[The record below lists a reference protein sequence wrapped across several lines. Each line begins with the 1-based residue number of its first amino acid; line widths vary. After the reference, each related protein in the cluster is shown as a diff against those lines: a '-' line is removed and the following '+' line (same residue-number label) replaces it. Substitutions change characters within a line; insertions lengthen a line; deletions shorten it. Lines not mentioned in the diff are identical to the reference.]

1 MPSHPVV
8 SARSVPP
15 QPLTPSL
22 LLTLGALAAIGPLA
36 IDLYLSTFP
45 AMVLELGA
53 DATGIQLTL
62 TGYLL
67 GVAAGQL
74 VFGPMS
80 DRFGRRIPLIVGL
93 ALCVVASVAAA
104 LAPTLPFLVAARIVQ
119 GFGAASGAVIGRA
132 IISDLASGDT
142 AAKAISIMMLVG
154 GIAPIIAPSLGSV
167 IGAAFGWRGILATI
181 AITVTALIVAVVA
194 GVRESYSKAHR
205 DTVRSE
211 QHSHPRALAQL
222 TSRGYLGNTLAMAFS
237 TGVMMTYI
245 SASPFIYQEMMGF
258 PPLVFGL
265 LFGANAIAMLLVN
278 WWTARLIGRF
288 RVRTIL
294 GAGVAVM
301 SASCAAVV
309 LFVVVDAPATWLIA
323 PLFVTVGAV
332 GAVAPKATAQAI
344 GHVPRIAGTGS
355 AVLGALQF
363 GVGAAVTP
371 LANTAGPGSAAPMAV
386 VMMTCAL
393 VMTAGFLMARPGA
406 RA

>member
-1 MPSHPVV
+1 M
-8 SARSVPP
+8 PP

-194 GVRESYSKAHR
+194 GVRESYSQAHR

-265 LFGANAIAMLLVN
+265 LFGANATAMLLVN